1 MEPSRGTESIWKT
14 LYGELYKPRCG
25 GLPSLLNACSFGLF
39 LGKWVTLVNG
49 SIFAMANKKLRTKFV
64 PQYYTHTHT
73 FRFVDIF
80 PSLKVLMDY
89 RLGNVLEHK

>member
-1 MEPSRGTESIWKT
+1 
-14 LYGELYKPRCG
+14 
-25 GLPSLLNACSFGLF
+25 
-39 LGKWVTLVNG
+39 
-49 SIFAMANKKLRTKFV
+49 MANKKLRTKFV